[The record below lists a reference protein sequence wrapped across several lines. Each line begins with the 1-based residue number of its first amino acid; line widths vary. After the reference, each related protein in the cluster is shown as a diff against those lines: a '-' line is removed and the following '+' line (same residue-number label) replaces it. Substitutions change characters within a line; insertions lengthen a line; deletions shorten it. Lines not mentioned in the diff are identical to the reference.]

1 MIAGFLAS
9 FYGAE
14 CKRLTKSGESASP
27 PDYVKKIKKYSLEF
41 LIKLIIS
48 SQLAALHQRRYARV
62 EHRRGLRDARMPRA
76 GNRQNFALGDNRRI
90 KKCGGVEK
98 LVLRVN
104 LKQHPAV
111 KLYKSFGFAITET
124 SKIK

>member
-1 MIAGFLAS
+1 LLLA
-9 FYGAE
+9 
-14 CKRLTKSGESASP
+14 
-27 PDYVKKIKKYSLEF
+27 
-41 LIKLIIS
+41 IIDE
-48 SQLAALHQRRYARV
+48 L
-62 EHRRGLRDARMPRA
+62 
-76 GNRQNFALGDNRRI
+76 

-124 SKIK
+124 IKDQMMATANCTTNMK